1 MYILRFL
8 LAATYLSSTKH
19 PFDTIVHLHDNDVP
33 FAIVFAKNKRGTFN
47 DKKHRL
53 AEPIIAKLWENESYH
68 H

>member
-33 FAIVFAKNKRGTFN
+33 FAMVFAKKN
-47 DKKHRL
+47 
-53 AEPIIAKLWENESYH
+53 INEVH
-68 H
+68 LMIRNIG